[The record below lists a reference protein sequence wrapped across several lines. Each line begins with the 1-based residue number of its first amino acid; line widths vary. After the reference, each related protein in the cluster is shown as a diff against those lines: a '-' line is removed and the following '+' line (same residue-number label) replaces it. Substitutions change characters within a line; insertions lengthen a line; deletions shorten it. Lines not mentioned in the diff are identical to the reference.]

1 MAPTDVHSDD
11 TLHIAAMQQPH
22 PSVVAVAMTTDD
34 VTGHVSFSSFVGP
47 RFRVALMARQE
58 ADALIGPLH
67 VLKSFLIILSI
78 IIIIII
84 ITIAIIILSLQL
96 TTDNCSRKI
105 FNVKSKVCVR
115 VVRVRGVASERRYLY
130 KVRKFLFKYGLSD
143 NRLCRLC
150 T

>member
-58 ADALIGPLH
+58 ADALIRSVTCTKVFSHYSQYYYYYYYCYYHFVPL
-67 VLKSFLIILSI
+67 
-78 IIIIII
+78 
-84 ITIAIIILSLQL
+84 A
-96 TTDNCSRKI
+96 DN
-105 FNVKSKVCVR
+105 
-115 VVRVRGVASERRYLY
+115 
-130 KVRKFLFKYGLSD
+130 
-143 NRLCRLC
+143 
-150 T
+150 